1 MCYGVNQRFYTCFRL
16 PHIIPTLLFCRCLDA
31 ALQEG
36 LPLEV
41 NLSSGEHHCAV
52 AIAPS
57 GDGRWVCS
65 YTPPAPGFYR
75 LEAASRGVPV
85 AGSPFSVQARFREHL
100 CNTTAWRQE
109 GRSL

>member
-1 MCYGVNQRFYTCFRL
+1 MLCVEAIFLCLLQPATYL
-16 PHIIPTLLFCRCLDA
+16 PHTLFCRCLDA

-41 NLSSGEHHCAV
+41 SLSSGEHHCAV
-52 AIAPS
+52 EIAPS

-85 AGSPFSVQARFREHL
+85 AGSPFSVQARFGVPL
-100 CNTTAWRQE
+100 
-109 GRSL
+109 

>member
-1 MCYGVNQRFYTCFRL
+1 M
-16 PHIIPTLLFCRCLDA
+16 FCRCLDA

-52 AIAPS
+52 EIAPS

-85 AGSPFSVQARFREHL
+85 AGSPFSVQARFKEYL
-100 CNTTAWRQE
+100 CNRAA
-109 GRSL
+109 